1 MEREADHR
9 LARNVI
15 PRRYDLVLEPD
26 LDEFRFRGTVTIEIE
41 VVEPT
46 DTIELN
52 AVDLALERAQLVG
65 DGRDEPCRAVVE
77 SEAELERIR
86 LVVPEVLEPG
96 EEILRIE
103 FSGIL
108 NDRLHGFYRS
118 TYTDDEGRTR
128 VLATTQFESTD
139 ARRAFPCWD
148 EPDLKAVFG
157 VTLIVPEG
165 MMGVSCGRL
174 VDEQPT
180 GDGRRQLRFADTIP
194 LSTYLLAVVVGDL
207 EATEPVDVDGV
218 ELRILHTPGKGRLAG
233 FALEAAAYAIRYF
246 TEYYGIPYP
255 GEKLDMIALP
265 DFSAGAMENLGA
277 ITYRETLLLIDPAQ
291 ATHAELEGVVAT
303 IGHEIAHMWF
313 GDLVTMRWW
322 NGTWLKEA
330 FATFMEM
337 KCTEAFR
344 PEWKPWL
351 GFGPTR
357 NAAMEIDA
365 LESTRSIE
373 FPVYSPHDA
382 DAMFDT
388 ITYEKGSAVLR
399 MLEQYLG
406 EATFRAGISR
416 YLERHAYGNTDTSD
430 LWDALEAA
438 SGEPVRAIAN
448 DWIFQGG
455 FPQVLVDPVQ
465 EGVRLTHECFRYLG
479 DADHGWKVPVR
490 YRVGDR
496 HERTLVED
504 AVVIHSDDPVIV
516 NAGGSGFY
524 RTRYAPELL
533 TVISSQLDALDASE
547 RFALVADTWANVL
560 SAEATAG
567 QFLALLLEIR
577 GEREP
582 AIWQAALS
590 GLDELDRIA
599 SSDDRSML
607 QQYTRDLLADVA
619 ADLGWVPSPGEP
631 ELVGQL
637 RGLMLRSQGT
647 LAADRA
653 TQREAEAVLDQWLRA
668 PDSVD
673 GDVAS
678 AALHIAASCGDRARF
693 DQFISAHEA
702 AKSPQ
707 DGVRFLHAAVAV
719 PDPETAAELIAM
731 VIDGRIRRQ
740 DSYRVIA
747 RLLGHRDTGPRAWRE
762 VRSNWHRIVDAM
774 PPRFARRMLDLV
786 HFRSEPDIAGD
797 IEGWLAANPIRGAEQ
812 HIDQQLERLR
822 VRVALRAREAS
833 RLAEAL
839 R

>member
-1 MEREADHR
+1 LDSEADHR
-9 LARNVI
+9 LPRNVR

-26 LDEFRFRGTVTIEIE
+26 LDAFTFAGSVTIEVE
-41 VVEPT
+41 VIVPT

-52 AVDLALERAQLVG
+52 AIELGLRRAVLIDDRRAEPLGATIEGDVALERARLTFPEII
-65 DGRDEPCRAVVE
+65 EPGVA
-77 SEAELERIR
+77 
-86 LVVPEVLEPG
+86 VLE
-96 EEILRIE
+96 IE
-103 FSGIL
+103 FTGIL

-118 TYTDDEGRTR
+118 TYEDDDGRTR
-128 VLATTQFESTD
+128 VLATTQFEATD

-157 VTLIVPEG
+157 VTLIVPQG
-165 MMGVSCGRL
+165 TTGVSCGPL
-174 VDEQPT
+174 IEDVAL
-180 GDGRRQLRFADTIP
+180 GDGRRRLRFADTIP
-194 LSTYLLAVVVGDL
+194 LSTYLLAFIVGEL

-218 ELRILHTPGKGRLAG
+218 ALRILHTPGKGHLTG
-233 FALEAAAYAIRYF
+233 FALDAAAQALRYL

-255 GEKLDMIALP
+255 GDKIDMIAIP
-265 DFSAGAMENLGA
+265 DFGAGAMENLGA
-277 ITYRETLLLIDPAQ
+277 ITYRETLLLIDPER

-330 FATFMEM
+330 FSTFMEM
-337 KCTEAFR
+337 KCTEALR

-406 EATFRAGISR
+406 ESTFRAGISR
-416 YLERHAYGNTDTSD
+416 YLETHAYDNTDTSD

-438 SGEPVRAIAN
+438 SGEPVRAIAD

-455 FPQVLVDPVQ
+455 FPQVLVDPVE

-490 YRVGDR
+490 YRIGDR

-504 AVVIHSDDPVIV
+504 AVVVRSHEPVIV

-533 TVISSQLDALDASE
+533 TVISSQLDSLDASE
-547 RFALVADTWANVL
+547 RFSLVADTWANVL
-560 SAEATAG
+560 SGEATAA
-567 QFLALLLEIR
+567 QFLELIERLP

-582 AIWQAALS
+582 AIWEAALS

-599 SSDDRSML
+599 SSDDRSL
-607 QQYTRDLLADVA
+607 LRRYTADLLEGIA
-619 ADLGWVPSPGEP
+619 AELGWEPEPGESD
-631 ELVGQL
+631 LLRRL
-637 RGLMLRSQGT
+637 RGIVLRSMGT
-647 LAADRA
+647 LAADRPTINDA
-653 TQREAEAVLDQWLRA
+653 AGVLEQWLRS
-668 PDSVD
+668 PQSID

-678 AALHIAASCGDRARF
+678 AALHIVAANGDRARF
-693 DQFISAHEA
+693 DQLLAAHA
-702 AKSPQ
+702 AARSPQ
-707 DGVRFLHAAVAV
+707 DRVRFLRAAVAV
-719 PDPETAAELIAM
+719 PDPEAAAELVAM
-731 VIDGRIRRQ
+731 VLDGRIRRQ
-740 DSYRVIA
+740 DSYWVVA
-747 RLLGHRDTGPRAWRE
+747 RLLGHRDTGTRAWHE
-762 VRSNWHRIVDAM
+762 VKSNWHQIVDAM
-774 PPRFARRMLDLV
+774 PPRFARLMLDLA
-786 HFRSEPDIAGD
+786 HFRSEPEIAADIHA
-797 IEGWLAANPIRGAEQ
+797 WLAANPIKGAEK
-812 HIDQQLERLR
+812 HIDQQLERLQ
-822 VRVALRAREAS
+822 VRVALREREAP
-833 RLAEAL
+833 RLHEAL